1 MKYAGAFVRH
11 PHPHSHSRLCECC
24 HPHLSL
30 FICTIS
36 FHVIFF
42 CFYEHKDK
50 FTRSGDVAETAQVD
64 LRALGISSFMRFYLF
79 IYSNKLQCQLNHRTL
94 LVFCFSLSALFAICY
109 APAPPSHHFLT
120 SSFCFSWQLIFRL
133 YRKSLFLF
141 ALECEWCPLS
151 PPNKTT

>member
-1 MKYAGAFVRH
+1 MKYVGAFVRH
-11 PHPHSHSRLCECC
+11 PHSRLCECC

-36 FHVIFF
+36 FHVLF

-64 LRALGISSFMRFYLF
+64 LPALGISPFMRFYLF

-94 LVFCFSLSALFAICY
+94 LVCCFSLSALFAVCY
-109 APAPPSHHFLT
+109 GPAPPCLHSLT
-120 SSFCFSWQLIFRL
+120 SSFPASVGKLIFRL

-141 ALECEWCPLS
+141 ALECVV
-151 PPNKTT
+151 PPYRHPIKQLN